1 MKQEFNRAMDQVT
14 LPPRRQARINEVVGW
29 HGGKTGPKAAASPPA
44 PRPRQGNGKGGK
56 TRRRGRSRRDP
67 DDRRSLCRRLSGGG
81 AGPVFP
87 GDTGSLEP
95 YVQTTIPSAE
105 HEGYRLTVDNSLYD
119 GQNLYILMTVEALNQ
134 QAASEL
140 EHLRIAS
147 PHTICWAL
155 ASPGSSDTAQITAHS
170 MGVQELPARTDASR
184 TWQVDLNFDGFMG
197 KQDRPLLLWLDFMGE
212 DHAVSIPLDTMLEPI
227 HLTPNEPVTID
238 TITGQ
243 QAILKEFTL
252 SATSYSLELQVEGLP
267 AHTRPQT
274 YTVPLFLRMKDG
286 SVLTR
291 HSCSAPA
298 ADSSSALCWTS
309 HRWRL

>member
-14 LPPRRQARINEVVGW
+14 LPEAEARIISVLE
-29 HGGKTGPKAAASPPA
+29 GKTAGSPPP
-44 PRPRQGNGKGGK
+44 PRTEVEN
-56 TRRRGRSRRDP
+56 RRRGRSRRDP

-155 ASPGSSDTAQITAHS
+155 ALPGSSDTAQITAHS

-212 DHAVSIPLDTMLEPI
+212 DHAVSIPSGHHAGTHPSHPKRAGDHRYHHRTAGHSQGI
-227 HLTPNEPVTID
+227 HPLRHLLLSGTP
-238 TITGQ
+238 GRG
-243 QAILKEFTL
+243 A
-252 SATSYSLELQVEGLP
+252 SG
-267 AHTRPQT
+267 HTPPKPTPFRS
-274 YTVPLFLRMKDG
+274 F
-286 SVLTR
+286 
-291 HSCSAPA
+291 CA
-298 ADSSSALCWTS
+298 
-309 HRWRL
+309 